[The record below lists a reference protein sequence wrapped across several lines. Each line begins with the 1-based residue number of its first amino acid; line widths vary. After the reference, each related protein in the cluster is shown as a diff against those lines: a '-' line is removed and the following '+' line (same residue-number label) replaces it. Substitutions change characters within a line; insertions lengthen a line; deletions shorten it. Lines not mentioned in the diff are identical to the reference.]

1 MDLQGQSRLLACCAL
16 LLAPIVGREHLF
28 DLNKFP
34 YEVASQFLVEQEL
47 VGKRLFCGPKTL
59 QAFSKVDV
67 SKRYGIPLSFP
78 HRFVLAKGNDAWSP
92 SSSVMRFQQVNWT

>member
-47 VGKRLFCGPKTL
+47 VGKRLFCGPKNTT
-59 QAFSKVDV
+59 S
-67 SKRYGIPLSFP
+67 
-78 HRFVLAKGNDAWSP
+78 
-92 SSSVMRFQQVNWT
+92 FQQSRRLKTVWDPIIFPSPFRAS